1 MSPLRIFLT
10 ALVAGT
16 LLVDHDARAQS
27 TTSSGEAPAPMR
39 TLTVAEALEYAHA
52 HQPAIRAAMSQI
64 EARLAAARES
74 TAQWD
79 PAVSA
84 TAQIF
89 ATTANNT
96 TGTFVSPVSLDVP
109 RIGGTPA
116 DGPASWSPRASTLA
130 AAGVR
135 QEIFDF
141 GRIGAERAAG
151 DAMVTV
157 AKYQAEGARLDV
169 DFGVEE
175 ALFSVL
181 AAKGVVRAA
190 SDAYARSLVHR
201 DLAKRGVDSGLR
213 SPIELT
219 RAEADLARYDVGRVR
234 AMGGLSV
241 AQAVLAAAIGAPEAA
256 VDAADVAPRPADMP
270 ALAEAIAKAQ
280 GRDPGLAAAI
290 AELRANEERTR
301 AIGAERR
308 PNLSAT
314 ATISGRAGG
323 SPPASGLVPA
333 GSGWLPSVPNWDL
346 GLMLTWPLF
355 DGVVNARRDASASA
369 ERTRRDEVD
378 ATRVRVV
385 ARVRETYER
394 VQVARAAVLALQ
406 NAVVAARANW
416 DQADARFRAGIGNA
430 VEVADAE
437 AVRADADIALAL
449 GQFDLERSRAAFGRA
464 IAEGL

>member
-1 MSPLRIFLT
+1 MSTLRLVRT
-10 ALVAGT
+10 ALVAAS
-16 LLVDHDARAQS
+16 LLVNRSAGAQ
-27 TTSSGEAPAPMR
+27 TAAPPAEAAPATR
-39 TLTVAEALEYAHA
+39 TLTVTEALDYAHA
-52 HQPAIRAAMSQI
+52 HQPAIRAALSQI

-74 TAQWD
+74 TAQWQ
-79 PAVSA
+79 PEVSA
-84 TAQIF
+84 TAQLF
-89 ATTANNT
+89 AMTANNT
-96 TGTFVSPVSLDVP
+96 TGTFVSPDSPDIP

-116 DGPASWSPRASTLA
+116 DAPASWSPRASTLA

-141 GRIGAERAAG
+141 GRISAERAAG
-151 DAMVTV
+151 DALVTV
-157 AKYQAEGARLDV
+157 AKHQAEGVRLDV

-213 SPIELT
+213 SPIDLT

-234 AMGGLSV
+234 ATGGLSV
-241 AQAVLAAAIGAPEAA
+241 AQAVLAAAIGAPEAV
-256 VDAADVAPRPADMP
+256 VDAAEVAPRPSDMP
-270 ALAEAIAKAQ
+270 TLSEAIARAQ
-280 GRDPGLAAAI
+280 ERDPGLASAI
-290 AELRANEERTR
+290 AELRATEERTR
-301 AIGAERR
+301 AIGAELR

-323 SPPASGLVPA
+323 TPPATGLVPT
-333 GSGWLPSVPNWDL
+333 GDGWLPSVPNWDL
-346 GLMLTWPLF
+346 GLLLTWPLF

-369 ERTRRDEVD
+369 ERVYRDEAD
-378 ATRVRVV
+378 TARVRVV

-394 VQVARAAVLALQ
+394 VQVARSAVLALQ

-416 DQADARFRAGIGNA
+416 EQADARFRAGIGNA

-437 AVRADADIALAL
+437 AVRADADIELAL